1 MGPRVKRNFA
11 GYVRGQEQPRPGGR
25 GLARRHG
32 SGPGGA
38 GLGTAIF
45 RRSRRGL
52 QVLLAVAPALP
63 APGLGLG
70 AAVPDT
76 GCERGHLQ
84 LSIAGL
90 LRRAEEAVG
99 SERLGRPAGL
109 RSQAAFA
116 DHSVI
121 RVPWA
126 HQIGLFGPACGS
138 GRNLSPWHE
147 ATGSSRGGPDLRS
160 ARHGPRR
167 SSSGGRGGDPPR
179 GPSGS
184 SDQST
189 GQPPARPG
197 HAVLHRGFVPR
208 RRGNGVPARPSRRRR
223 KAGGVPVPAIPPSPR
238 YESSVQTA

>member
-1 MGPRVKRNFA
+1 
-11 GYVRGQEQPRPGGR
+11 VRGQGQPRPGGR
-25 GLARRHG
+25 GLTRPHG
-32 SGPGGA
+32 SGPGGV
-38 GLGTAIF
+38 GLGAAIF
-45 RRSRRGL
+45 HRGRSGP
-52 QVLLAVAPALP
+52 QVLLAVAPAPP

-70 AAVPDT
+70 TAAPAT
-76 GCERGHLQ
+76 GRERGHLQ
-84 LSIAGL
+84 LSIACL

-99 SERLGRPAGL
+99 SEGLGRPAGL
-109 RSQAAFA
+109 RSQAAVA

-138 GRNLSPWHE
+138 GRNLSPWRE

-160 ARHGPRR
+160 VTHGPRR
-167 SSSGGRGGDPPR
+167 LSSGGRGGDPPR
-179 GPSGS
+179 GPLGS

-208 RRGNGVPARPSRRRR
+208 RRGNGGLGRPPRRRR
-223 KAGGVPVPAIPPSPR
+223 KAGRTPVPAIPPSPR